1 MLVLHPGRAGIRS
14 VVFFCGGGGG
24 GLGGG
29 GRNRRTRR
37 KTVGERREV
46 VTNPS
51 HISGGGR
58 SHHSAIHHPINS
70 SLLIHHFSLKRDKAY
85 SCKTVYCC
93 KACWVLSSVRGMCHS
108 FNHIM
113 KRGTIG
119 KHFRQ
124 VRGNGRL
131 AGWLAGWMDEWMG
144 MWLGGWKYL
153 LFFRIKALYAD
164 HYSTDGDSIDYNY
177 NGNH

>member
-1 MLVLHPGRAGIRS
+1 MLVLHPGRVGIKECC
-14 VVFFCGGGGG
+14 FFCGGGVGEG
-24 GLGGG
+24 
-29 GRNRRTRR
+29 NRRTRR

-70 SLLIHHFSLKRDKAY
+70 SLLIHHLNCLKRDKTY
-85 SCKTVYCC
+85 SYKTVYCC

-164 HYSTDGDSIDYNY
+164 HYSTDGDSIDYHY